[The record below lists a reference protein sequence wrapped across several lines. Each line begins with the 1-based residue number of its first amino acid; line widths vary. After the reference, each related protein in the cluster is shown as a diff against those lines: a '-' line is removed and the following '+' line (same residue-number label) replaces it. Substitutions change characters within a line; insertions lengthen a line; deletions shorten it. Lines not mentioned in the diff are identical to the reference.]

1 MFLAAIPFFILLFI
15 FLLFWKKKIKK
26 SMGDEKLVKLLIS
39 NFSSKRFNVKFVFL
53 SLAFAFGVVGV
64 MNPRKP
70 GVADNVTRKGIDI
83 VIAMD
88 VSKSMLAADLQ
99 PSRLERAKQLI
110 IKMMD
115 KMPDDRIGLVVFA
128 GKAYLQMPLTVDH
141 GAATMFVSSASPDGV
156 PQQGT
161 VISDALKMSANA
173 FNSAEHRF
181 KSVILITDGEDH
193 DENAIQTA
201 KELATQGVMVNT
213 VGVGSTGGSV
223 ITDPATGENKKDE
236 TGNTVISKL
245 NEDELKQ
252 IAEKTN
258 GVYIRLQGSD
268 ETVNVLTKQL
278 SQIERKAFDDV
289 SLMDYKTGYMWF
301 AAAMLLLLLVEN
313 FIPERK
319 KAIA

>member
-1 MFLAAIPFFILLFI
+1 
-15 FLLFWKKKIKK
+15 
-26 SMGDEKLVKLLIS
+26 
-39 NFSSKRFNVKFVFL
+39 
-53 SLAFAFGVVGV
+53 
-64 MNPRKP
+64 
-70 GVADNVTRKGIDI
+70 
-83 VIAMD
+83 
-88 VSKSMLAADLQ
+88 
-99 PSRLERAKQLI
+99 
-110 IKMMD
+110 MD
-115 KMPDDRIGLVVFA
+115 KMPDNRIGLVVFA
-128 GKAYLQMPLTVDH
+128 GKAYLQMPLTFDH
-141 GAATMFVSSASPDGV
+141 GAAALFVSSASPDGV

-289 SLMDYKTGYMWF
+289 SLMDYKTGYIWF

>member
-1 MFLAAIPFFILLFI
+1 
-15 FLLFWKKKIKK
+15 
-26 SMGDEKLVKLLIS
+26 MGDEKLVKLLIS

-223 ITDPATGENKKDE
+223 ITDPVTGENKKDE

-289 SLMDYKTGYMWF
+289 SLMDYKTGYIWF